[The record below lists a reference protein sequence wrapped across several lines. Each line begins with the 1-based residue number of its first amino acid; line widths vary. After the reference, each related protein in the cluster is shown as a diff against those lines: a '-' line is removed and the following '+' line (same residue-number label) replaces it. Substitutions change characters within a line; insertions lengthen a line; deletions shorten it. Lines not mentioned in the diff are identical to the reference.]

1 MIHLTHLYLQ
11 WNRIE
16 KMENLNHL
24 KNLRKLYLSYNEIQR
39 FEGIDNLSQLEEL
52 HLEYQH
58 LSQQQ
63 EFTFD
68 VNSLIGISVSKRL
81 FI

>member
-1 MIHLTHLYLQ
+1 
-11 WNRIE
+11 
-16 KMENLNHL
+16 MENLNHL